1 MGNLSKAVFGRR
13 NLPQECI
20 LYGGAYL
27 PSRKD
32 VIRVLFDSWPRI
44 KGSWVKHTYAK
55 SQGEEYLVVLN
66 VYGGSIALEVLHL
79 LKDGGC
85 TRVFFIGSMYAKDL
99 PIGRLVIPTLVID
112 MAGPPTIDDSHKRV
126 IKLDPIIRLR
136 LQETLEARRMAYAER
151 KIVSVPAVLHGID
164 HVLKLVAEDESIAG
178 VEMET
183 STFNHFSSKL
193 GLKGYPL
200 LHVSDNEKYGVI
212 SRAKTVWE
220 ARRRALRESTDI
232 ALEVLSNP

>member
-1 MGNLSKAVFGRR
+1 MGNFSKSVFGRR
-13 NLPQECI
+13 NLPQGCI

-27 PSRKD
+27 PARKD
-32 VIRVLFDSWPRI
+32 VVRVLFDSWPRVT
-44 KGSWVKHTYAK
+44 GSWVKHTFAK
-55 SQGEEYLVVLN
+55 SRGEEYLVVFN
-66 VYGGSIALEVLHL
+66 VYGGSIALEVLQL
-79 LKDGGC
+79 LREGGC
-85 TRVFFIGSMYAKDL
+85 TRAFFIGSMYAKDL
-99 PIGRLVIPTLVID
+99 PIGRLVIPALVVD
-112 MAGPPTIDDSHKRV
+112 MAGPPTIDDSRKRV
-126 IKLDPIIRLR
+126 IKLDPDIRSR
-136 LQETLEARRMAYAER
+136 IRENLEAREMAYVEC

-164 HVLKLVAEDESIAG
+164 HVLKLVAEDESIGG

-212 SRAKTVWE
+212 CRAKSVWD

-232 ALEVLSNP
+232 ALEVLSSP